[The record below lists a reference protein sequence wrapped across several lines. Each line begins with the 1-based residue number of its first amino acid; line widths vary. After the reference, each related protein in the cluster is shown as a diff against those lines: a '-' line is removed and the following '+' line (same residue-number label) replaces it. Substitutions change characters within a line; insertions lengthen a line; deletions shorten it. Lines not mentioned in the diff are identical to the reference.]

1 MSLFF
6 IIGNTTTTI
15 IHDRF
20 IICAKAF
27 SNRQLF
33 LVTNF
38 YLYSLNKGIYGSLCM
53 RKYFRVRICTCV
65 RVVLHTCAYIYEC
78 VFTYVV
84 FARAYVYTFVSR
96 VDLSH
101 IDKYLYTNAIKCVY
115 KKPNRYE

>member
-1 MSLFF
+1 MSVFF

-38 YLYSLNKGIYGSLCM
+38 YLYSLNKGLCGSLCM
-53 RKYFRVRICTCV
+53 CKCFRVRICTCV
-65 RVVLHTCAYIYEC
+65 RVMLHTVAYIYEY

-84 FARAYVYTFVSR
+84 FACA
-96 VDLSH
+96 
-101 IDKYLYTNAIKCVY
+101 
-115 KKPNRYE
+115 